1 MKTST
6 ITAIAHALPAT
17 SLTQAALEARFGV
30 KELTSITRMSGIKN
44 RRVVA
49 PGQTA
54 ADLAFAAAQ
63 RLLAHGNGCDG
74 VTVERCDG
82 KTVKPCDCN
91 TAPRAPVPKI
101 ENSIDLLLFASQTPD
116 YRIPAT
122 ASVLHGRLGLAERCA
137 CMDINQA
144 CGSFLH
150 ALAVAHSML
159 VAGTATRALVL
170 NGDALSTLI
179 HPRDR
184 GLVTLHG
191 DGGTAALL
199 DIADSATGGLEQ
211 IELCADGTKFD
222 KLYVPAGGARL
233 PCSAATKHE
242 TSDANGCVHTPEHL
256 LMDGPAIFH
265 FCVYKVTAFLKEF
278 LARHNLA
285 VTDFD
290 MILLHQANK
299 TLLDLIYQSIGA
311 TPEQRF
317 YYLENVGNCSGAALP
332 MTLAQ
337 AWREGRIKPGSRTL
351 LCAFGG
357 GLAWGAAVIRWPA
370 NANAAVPGIVDVGGW
385 AV

>member
-6 ITAIAHALPAT
+6 ITAIAHALPAA
-17 SLTQAALEARFGV
+17 SLTQAELEARFGV
-30 KELTSITRMSGIKN
+30 KELASITRMSGIKN

-63 RLLAHGNGCDG
+63 RLLAQVTNSHCEQWTVDGRRSNNSTVQRLNGP
-74 VTVERCDG
+74 T
-82 KTVKPCDCN
+82 P
-91 TAPRAPVPKI
+91 PP
-101 ENSIDLLLFASQTPD
+101 IDLLLFTSQTPD

-122 ASVLHGRLGLAERCA
+122 ASVLHGRLGLPERCA

-184 GLVTLHG
+184 GLATLHG
-191 DGGTAALL
+191 DGGTATLL
-199 DIADSATGGLEQ
+199 DVADSATGGLEQ
-211 IELCADGTKFD
+211 IELCSDGTKFN
-222 KLYVPAGGARL
+222 KLYVPAGGARQ
-233 PCSAATKHE
+233 PCSAETKLE
-242 TSDANGCVHTPEHL
+242 TTDANGCVHTAEHL
-256 LMDGPAIFH
+256 VMDGPAIFH

-278 LARHNLA
+278 LTRHNLA

-290 MILLHQANK
+290 TILLHQANK

-311 TPEQRF
+311 KPEQRF
-317 YYLENVGNCSGAALP
+317 YYLEDVGNCSGASLP

-357 GLAWGAAVIRWPA
+357 GLAWGAAVIRWPQD
-370 NANAAVPGIVDVGGW
+370 ANAAVPGIVDVG
-385 AV
+385 